1 MLIAAVRYND
11 SPDDDWVI
19 GFHPSDPALMVATSG
34 SGHAFKVSKLG
45 LCVSDMQ
52 G

>member
-19 GFHPSDPALMVATSG
+19 GFHPSGPALMVATSG